1 MRKRR
6 RNTRVYKEKQ
16 YLVFDYEDGR
26 TVKYDFATKTAI
38 GIKGKTVKGLQS
50 QLSGMTIRELIDC
63 CDDEKYVKF
72 LSFVKREESR
82 CYPIYNIGT
91 ILSRVPLYSNYE
103 QLFSAGIDDILDNK
117 NKFKFTI
124 NEIPKALIKLCK
136 TRQIKLSNNIMQYY
150 KQNPDAHLI
159 AYNLE
164 YMSLTDDDIYK
175 IWSTDSYG
183 YDRDTGYHYWS
194 YFNKLL
200 DEFGYTAKPLLLYI
214 DQLKTFEALDDVR
227 YIIRELYDY
236 ANMMKTISPKFDK
249 YPRHFLTT
257 HKIACRNYERLKK
270 EFSEEIFKSR
280 IDKSLEFSYKGYQF
294 IYPNSTEEIKQEAV
308 QQNNCVAS
316 YIDKVIDGKC
326 HILFLR
332 KKDKLNESLVTIE
345 VRNNHIVQAR
355 RRFNDPVTSEDQEV
369 IDKWNEK
376 FANKEDKEA

>member
-1 MRKRR
+1 M
-6 RNTRVYKEKQ
+6 
-16 YLVFDYEDGR
+16 VFDYENGR

-38 GIKGKTVKGLQS
+38 GIKGKPVKDLRS
-50 QLSGMTIRELIDC
+50 QLSGMTINKLIDC
-63 CDDEKYVKF
+63 CDDEKYAKF
-72 LSFVKREESR
+72 LSFIKREESR
-82 CYPIYNIGT
+82 GYPIYNIGT
-91 ILSRVPLYSNYE
+91 ILSRVSLYSNYE
-103 QLFSAGIDDILDNK
+103 QLFSAGIDDILDDK

-175 IWSTDSYG
+175 IWSTDSYD

-376 FANKEDKEA
+376 FANKEDKVA